1 MQEDSSNN
9 DLDEDV
15 FQNTVS
21 AVIENKKIE
30 ASMDSLTRILD
41 DHMFSVHGEE
51 NSQGIIDTYLE
62 ALLNGNI
69 AKNTITKLATDIILS
84 KDLATKKDNSL
95 QLAIIYTALSQYFLN
110 KNLESKA
117 WTALSEAKYFLA
129 YLFGLTDPVNHKR
142 TERAQKGGRKK
153 AQNALDF
160 EQLVITLL
168 NKKRP
173 RRGWRNAYDAANDI
187 ASELSIQ
194 ANENNIPIP
203 NDIKELVSKVINL
216 IREHDEVIK
225 AFDSPES

>member
-1 MQEDSSNN
+1 MKEDSSNN
-9 DLDEDV
+9 DLDEDA

-21 AVIENKKIE
+21 AIIENKTIE
-30 ASMDSLTRILD
+30 VSIDSLTRVID
-41 DHMFSVHGEE
+41 DYMFNVQGEE
-51 NSQGIIDTYLE
+51 NSQEIIDTYLE
-62 ALLNGNI
+62 VLLNGNI

-95 QLAIIYTALSQYFLN
+95 QLSLIYTALSQYFLN

-117 WTALSEAKYFLA
+117 WAALSEAKYFLA
-129 YLFGLTDPVNHKR
+129 YLFGLTDPINHKR
-142 TERAQKGGRKK
+142 AERAQKGGRKK

-160 EQLVITLL
+160 EKLVIILL

-203 NDIKELVSKVINL
+203 NDIKDLISKVINL
-216 IREHDEVIK
+216 IREDEEVIK